1 MRFEKILPTLHL
13 EVRFQFLKLDSRFV
27 CAGTERKRFLVPLVD
42 GLREGSK
49 ALIADENTKG
59 SEK

>member
-1 MRFEKILPTLHL
+1 
-13 EVRFQFLKLDSRFV
+13 V
-27 CAGTERKRFLVPLVD
+27 CAGTERKRFLVPLSCHVD